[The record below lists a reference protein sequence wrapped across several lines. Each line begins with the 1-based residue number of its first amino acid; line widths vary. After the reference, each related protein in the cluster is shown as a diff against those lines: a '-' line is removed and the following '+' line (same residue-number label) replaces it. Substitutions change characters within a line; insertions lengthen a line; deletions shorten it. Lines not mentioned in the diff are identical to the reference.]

1 MHNTIQYEGNL
12 LIGFKNGKVA
22 RIEMKTYETKTNRKK
37 LINAFSDSSPV
48 VSIYYLTEN
57 EDFVA
62 TSNISKILL
71 FNSSLV
77 PLKSTRTT
85 QGVQVL
91 LSKKGSTMEKMER
104 LATSG
109 IIDEKYYRNKHI
121 PAVGYYAKEGT
132 VQDKQLDLSM
142 LNNRN

>member
-1 MHNTIQYEGNL
+1 
-12 LIGFKNGKVA
+12 
-22 RIEMKTYETKTNRKK
+22 MKTYETKTNRKK

-48 VSIYYLTEN
+48 ISMYYLTEN

-104 LATSG
+104 LSSSG
-109 IIDEKYYRNKHI
+109 IINEKYYRNKHI

-132 VQDKQLDLSM
+132 VQDKQIDLSM
-142 LNNRN
+142 LADRR